1 MVYHMRVGVCSVC
14 VCVLHIEYVM
24 SSVSGRQQSSTKLL
38 DVRKN
43 LESLYSLVL
52 KHGTQEQER
61 RNWGNMNWAVVAIIP
76 Y

>member
-1 MVYHMRVGVCSVC
+1 
-14 VCVLHIEYVM
+14 M